1 MSNYEVGLDS
11 VPIQCPHCGKMS
23 DSVKCYSL
31 PNYLL
36 FLGVFAAYS
45 FNKEVC
51 CPECMRKK
59 ILVKYFT
66 YNIIIGNF
74 LWVLLGLPMGLW
86 KLCSS
91 YTKGHSKTVQDI
103 LADNFAEINDTDMA
117 QAADPADQYGA
128 PVYGIK

>member
-1 MSNYEVGLDS
+1 MSNYEAGLDN

-36 FLGVFAAYS
+36 FVGVFVAYS
-45 FNKEVC
+45 FKKEIC

-74 LWVLLGLPMGLW
+74 LWLLLGLPMGLW

-103 LADNFAEINDTDMA
+103 LADHVAEIDAAEIA
-117 QAADPADQYGA
+117 QVSDPADQYGA